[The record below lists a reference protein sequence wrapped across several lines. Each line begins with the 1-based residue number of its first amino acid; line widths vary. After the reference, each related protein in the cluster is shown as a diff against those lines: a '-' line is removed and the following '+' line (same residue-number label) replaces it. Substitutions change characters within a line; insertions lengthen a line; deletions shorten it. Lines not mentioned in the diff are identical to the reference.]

1 MRLGEKEDAMEEEEE
16 EEEEER
22 GSAAVPLQLK
32 LLPLLP
38 HSAQPSFS
46 QLRFP
51 WASEVGKGSV
61 GVSEIFRGWTIWGW
75 FLLVVFSIVFRTRV
89 LRSEIS
95 LSINISTA
103 RNGDGYSTR
112 VFLCRRECGT
122 VYVRLRCEP
131 GAVCRGSRGGC
142 GGGVVVAQQH
152 CLFFP
157 DGVFRWG
164 RRGRS
169 AAGGKGLFES
179 GILWTCRDGK
189 PADARFYRPKGA
201 AMDDKGNVYVAD
213 ISNMAIRKITESGVT
228 TIAGGKSN
236 IAGYRDGPSE
246 DAKFSN
252 DFDVIYVGR
261 TCSLLVVDRGN
272 AALRQISLQ
281 QEDCQYQYTS
291 VSTSGYLKLPSD
303 TRKKKV
309 DNRQEKSPAA
319 DTSLQHRCTAANSDC
334 CDTVRNIRG
343 TNPVCLCYAVQ
354 QTHNC
359 SSPWSAL
366 GLKVERLLMLPGAC
380 NLDNS
385 NASNCNARDPIEG
398 YDYLSSLISFFTKF
412 RNYCVS
418 SSASEEKHLEE
429 ERAEKDKKRRVEA
442 LSVFSEMIETD
453 HMMDSYWSDL
463 ISHNRPTKIEVE
475 VHAPAQR
482 KKRKTSRQTSA
493 LISVPVVQATEHIQ
507 IGIACPTMKQVL
519 SSDRPIISVN
529 AKIVDRCMPT
539 ALVLNFNKSSPLP
552 SEVDLIRIFCRYGPI
567 VEVATEVQQESNSV
581 KLIFKRLTDAEMAF
595 SSARKYGWF
604 GPSLLS
610 YHLRYLSS
618 TPDTFA
624 DIQQSD
630 NYAALP
636 EHSNLETPVYK
647 YSRVEIDEVWF
658 EWAECMLDY
667 I

>member
-22 GSAAVPLQLK
+22 GSAAAPLQLK

-46 QLRFP
+46 QLQFP
-51 WASEVGKGSV
+51 WASEAGKGSV
-61 GVSEIFRGWTIWGW
+61 GVSEIFRGWTIWGR

-112 VFLCRRECGT
+112 VVLCRRERGT
-122 VYVRLRCEP
+122 VDARLRCEP
-131 GAVCRGSRGGC
+131 GAVCRGNRGGGG

-152 CLFFP
+152 CLFLP
-157 DGVFRWG
+157 DGVFRRG

-169 AAGGKGLFES
+169 AAGGKGLFET

-189 PADARFYRPKGA
+189 PADAHFYHPKGA

-213 ISNMAIRKITESGVT
+213 ISNMAIRKIIESGVT

-319 DTSLQHRCTAANSDC
+319 DTSLQHQCTDATSSLTPCMDYGSGSSDRPNSDC

-385 NASNCNARDPIEG
+385 NASNIIPEI
-398 YDYLSSLISFFTKF
+398 LLK
-412 RNYCVS
+412 
-418 SSASEEKHLEE
+418 EKHLEE

-529 AKIVDRCMPT
+529 AKIVDSCILAYEIWKM
-539 ALVLNFNKSSPLP
+539 A
-552 SEVDLIRIFCRYGPI
+552 SEF
-567 VEVATEVQQESNSV
+567 T
-581 KLIFKRLTDAEMAF
+581 
-595 SSARKYGWF
+595 
-604 GPSLLS
+604 
-610 YHLRYLSS
+610 
-618 TPDTFA
+618 
-624 DIQQSD
+624 
-630 NYAALP
+630 
-636 EHSNLETPVYK
+636 NLK
-647 YSRVEIDEVWF
+647 YSKVEIDEVRF

>member
-16 EEEEER
+16 R
-22 GSAAVPLQLK
+22 GSAAAPLQLK

-38 HSAQPSFS
+38 NSAQPSFS

-51 WASEVGKGSV
+51 WASEAGNVELSMRGFDVNRASFAGEAEEVAAAASSSPNST
-61 GVSEIFRGWTIWGW
+61 VSSFQME
-75 FLLVVFSIVFRTRV
+75 FS
-89 LRSEIS
+89 
-95 LSINISTA
+95 A
-103 RNGDGYSTR
+103 
-112 VFLCRRECGT
+112 
-122 VYVRLRCEP
+122 
-131 GAVCRGSRGGC
+131 
-142 GGGVVVAQQH
+142 GGGE
-152 CLFFP
+152 
-157 DGVFRWG
+157 
-164 RRGRS
+164 
-169 AAGGKGLFES
+169 GGALPVERACS
-179 GILWTCRDGK
+179 N
-189 PADARFYRPKGA
+189 ARFYRPKGA

-236 IAGYRDGPSE
+236 IAGVMLLF
-246 DAKFSN
+246 AKFLFSK
-252 DFDVIYVGR
+252 R
-261 TCSLLVVDRGN
+261 TANTSIL
-272 AALRQISLQ
+272 
-281 QEDCQYQYTS
+281 QYQHQ
-291 VSTSGYLKLPSD
+291 K

-319 DTSLQHRCTAANSDC
+319 DTSLQHQCTDATSSLTPCMDYGSGSSDRPNSDC

-647 YSRVEIDEVWF
+647 SQV
-658 EWAECMLDY
+658 LQS
-667 I
+667 

>member
-1 MRLGEKEDAMEEEEE
+1 MGV
-16 EEEEER
+16 R
-22 GSAAVPLQLK
+22 G
-32 LLPLLP
+32 
-38 HSAQPSFS
+38 
-46 QLRFP
+46 
-51 WASEVGKGSV
+51 
-61 GVSEIFRGWTIWGW
+61 
-75 FLLVVFSIVFRTRV
+75 RV

-112 VFLCRRECGT
+112 VFLCRRERGT
-122 VYVRLRCEP
+122 VDARLRCEP
-131 GAVCRGSRGGC
+131 GAVCRGSRGG
-142 GGGVVVAQQH
+142 GGGIVVAQQH
-152 CLFFP
+152 CLFLP
-157 DGVFRWG
+157 DGVFRRG

-169 AAGGKGLFES
+169 AAGGKGL
-179 GILWTCRDGK
+179 DGK

-201 AMDDKGNVYVAD
+201 AVDDKGNVYVAD

-303 TRKKKV
+303 V
-309 DNRQEKSPAA
+309 LS
-319 DTSLQHRCTAANSDC
+319 
-334 CDTVRNIRG
+334 
-343 TNPVCLCYAVQ
+343 
-354 QTHNC
+354 
-359 SSPWSAL
+359 
-366 GLKVERLLMLPGAC
+366 
-380 NLDNS
+380 
-385 NASNCNARDPIEG
+385 RDPIEG
-398 YDYLSSLISFFTKF
+398 
-412 RNYCVS
+412 
-418 SSASEEKHLEE
+418 EEKHLEE

-636 EHSNLETPVYK
+636 EHSNLETPDGIRAFKNSFTNLK
-647 YSRVEIDEVWF
+647 YSRVEIDEVG
-658 EWAECMLDY
+658 
-667 I
+667 

>member
-1 MRLGEKEDAMEEEEE
+1 M
-16 EEEEER
+16 
-22 GSAAVPLQLK
+22 
-32 LLPLLP
+32 
-38 HSAQPSFS
+38 
-46 QLRFP
+46 
-51 WASEVGKGSV
+51 
-61 GVSEIFRGWTIWGW
+61 
-75 FLLVVFSIVFRTRV
+75 FLL
-89 LRSEIS
+89 LH
-95 LSINISTA
+95 LA
-103 RNGDGYSTR
+103 
-112 VFLCRRECGT
+112 
-122 VYVRLRCEP
+122 
-131 GAVCRGSRGGC
+131 
-142 GGGVVVAQQH
+142 
-152 CLFFP
+152 
-157 DGVFRWG
+157 
-164 RRGRS
+164 
-169 AAGGKGLFES
+169 
-179 GILWTCRDGK
+179 
-189 PADARFYRPKGA
+189 
-201 AMDDKGNVYVAD
+201 
-213 ISNMAIRKITESGVT
+213 
-228 TIAGGKSN
+228 
-236 IAGYRDGPSE
+236 
-246 DAKFSN
+246 
-252 DFDVIYVGR
+252 
-261 TCSLLVVDRGN
+261 
-272 AALRQISLQ
+272 
-281 QEDCQYQYTS
+281 
-291 VSTSGYLKLPSD
+291 
-303 TRKKKV
+303 
-309 DNRQEKSPAA
+309 
-319 DTSLQHRCTAANSDC
+319 
-334 CDTVRNIRG
+334 
-343 TNPVCLCYAVQ
+343 
-354 QTHNC
+354 
-359 SSPWSAL
+359 
-366 GLKVERLLMLPGAC
+366 
-380 NLDNS
+380 
-385 NASNCNARDPIEG
+385 ARDPIEG

-493 LISVPVVQATEHIQ
+493 LIYVPVVQATEHIQ

-567 VEVATEVQQESNSV
+567 VEVATEVQQESNNI

-636 EHSNLETPVYK
+636 EHSNLETPGND
-647 YSRVEIDEVWF
+647 SEQLHS
-658 EWAECMLDY
+658 CL
-667 I
+667 

>member
-1 MRLGEKEDAMEEEEE
+1 MATNPPKNKEDAEGKQASACRYVKVGMDGAPYLRKVDLKMYKNYEFSLALEEMFGGFTNGNVELSMRGFDVNWAPSAGEAEEVAAAASSSPNSTVSSFQMEF
-16 EEEEER
+16 
-22 GSAAVPLQLK
+22 SA
-32 LLPLLP
+32 
-38 HSAQPSFS
+38 
-46 QLRFP
+46 
-51 WASEVGKGSV
+51 
-61 GVSEIFRGWTIWGW
+61 
-75 FLLVVFSIVFRTRV
+75 
-89 LRSEIS
+89 
-95 LSINISTA
+95 
-103 RNGDGYSTR
+103 
-112 VFLCRRECGT
+112 
-122 VYVRLRCEP
+122 
-131 GAVCRGSRGGC
+131 
-142 GGGVVVAQQH
+142 GGGEGGALPVERASVCSDGDVVDLV
-152 CLFFP
+152 
-157 DGVFRWG
+157 
-164 RRGRS
+164 
-169 AAGGKGLFES
+169 

-201 AMDDKGNVYVAD
+201 AMDDKGNVYVAV

-319 DTSLQHRCTAANSDC
+319 DTSLQHQCTDATSSLTPCMDYGSGSSDRPNSDC

-385 NASNCNARDPIEG
+385 NASNSRDPIEG

-636 EHSNLETPVYK
+636 EHSNLETPVAFLLMRFGRWHQSLQISSTPELK
-647 YSRVEIDEVWF
+647 LMKCGSSGLN
-658 EWAECMLDY
+658 AC
-667 I
+667 

>member
-1 MRLGEKEDAMEEEEE
+1 MDTRLVFFCAAGNVELSMRGFDVNRAPSAGEAEEVAAAASSSPNSTVSSFQMEFSAGGGEGGALPVERACSRATLVVGDKLG
-16 EEEEER
+16 
-22 GSAAVPLQLK
+22 V
-32 LLPLLP
+32 LP
-38 HSAQPSFS
+38 HTIRVSLEGELFAVDATNNNIVRITPPLS
-46 QLRFP
+46 QCNSPRSSLY
-51 WASEVGKGSV
+51 K
-61 GVSEIFRGWTIWGW
+61 
-75 FLLVVFSIVFRTRV
+75 V
-89 LRSEIS
+89 LRAGFDK
-95 LSINISTA
+95 N
-103 RNGDGYSTR
+103 R
-112 VFLCRRECGT
+112 V
-122 VYVRLRCEP
+122 
-131 GAVCRGSRGGC
+131 ADSR
-142 GGGVVVAQQH
+142 
-152 CLFFP
+152 
-157 DGVFRWG
+157 
-164 RRGRS
+164 
-169 AAGGKGLFES
+169 
-179 GILWTCRDGK
+179 
-189 PADARFYRPKGA
+189 ARFGA

-319 DTSLQHRCTAANSDC
+319 DTSLQHQCTDATSSLTPCMDYGSGSSDRPNSDC

-552 SEVDLIRIFCRYGPI
+552 FEVDLIRIFCRYGPI

-636 EHSNLETPVYK
+636 EHSNLETPDLEDDIRDNYAALPEHSNLETPDLEDDIRAFKNSFTNLK
-647 YSRVEIDEVWF
+647 YSRVEIDEVRF
-658 EWAECMLDY
+658 EWAELMLDY

>member
-1 MRLGEKEDAMEEEEE
+1 MGV
-16 EEEEER
+16 R
-22 GSAAVPLQLK
+22 G
-32 LLPLLP
+32 
-38 HSAQPSFS
+38 
-46 QLRFP
+46 
-51 WASEVGKGSV
+51 
-61 GVSEIFRGWTIWGW
+61 
-75 FLLVVFSIVFRTRV
+75 RV

-103 RNGDGYSTR
+103 RNDDGYSTR
-112 VFLCRRECGT
+112 VFLCRRERGT
-122 VYVRLRCEP
+122 VDARLRCEP
-131 GAVCRGSRGGC
+131 GAVCRGSRGG
-142 GGGVVVAQQH
+142 GGVVVAQQH
-152 CLFFP
+152 CLFLP
-157 DGVFRWG
+157 DGVFRRG

-169 AAGGKGLFES
+169 AASGKGL
-179 GILWTCRDGK
+179 DGK

-272 AALRQISLQ
+272 AALRQIYLQ

-319 DTSLQHRCTAANSDC
+319 DTSLQHQCTDATSSLTPCMDYGSGSSDRPNSDC

-385 NASNCNARDPIEG
+385 NTSNCNARDPIEG

-529 AKIVDRCMPT
+529 VKIVDRLPENMDGLGHHFSVIISDIYRQHQILLLT
-539 ALVLNFNKSSPLP
+539 SNNQTIMLHYQNIATWKLQGMILNSCILAYEIWKMASEPLK
-552 SEVDLIRIFCRYGPI
+552 
-567 VEVATEVQQESNSV
+567 T
-581 KLIFKRLTDAEMAF
+581 
-595 SSARKYGWF
+595 
-604 GPSLLS
+604 
-610 YHLRYLSS
+610 HLQISS
-618 TPDTFA
+618 TPELKLMKCG
-624 DIQQSD
+624 SSGL
-630 NYAALP
+630 N
-636 EHSNLETPVYK
+636 V
-647 YSRVEIDEVWF
+647 
-658 EWAECMLDY
+658 C
-667 I
+667 